1 MEASAMSTTQSPDAT
16 LRTDIVRAL
25 NLEAF
30 PARGYRHGEYLE
42 SVLAAGFDVSDL
54 ATAHRVSRKTIYR
67 AVDEHDLELQQPPS
81 NGLSRA
87 LYEADPDAVGGD

>member
-1 MEASAMSTTQSPDAT
+1 LEANAMSTTGEPDV
-16 LRTDIVRAL
+16 LGRTNIVQAL

-30 PARGYRHGEYLE
+30 PARGYRHGKYLE
-42 SVLAAGFDVSDL
+42 SALAAGFDVSDL
-54 ATAHRVSRKTIYR
+54 AAAHRVSKKTIYR
-67 AVDEHDLELQQPPS
+67 AVDEHNLELQQPPS